1 MHIALAVLVAIV
13 TMYAGAELSP
23 WLFVPGAVLF
33 VLLVMAATDLIE
45 YIAIQRALRGV
56 ENDQRFTDLTQ
67 EADRML
73 AEGMA
78 EEAEEAYMQASEHR
92 EEPAVVIAQYMH
104 MAKRCREMGDYQEA
118 KKWLTRAKQLTRA

>member
-1 MHIALAVLVAIV
+1 MLASKGMHIALAVLVAIV
-13 TMYAGAELSP
+13 TLYAGATLSP

-33 VLLVMAATDLIE
+33 VLLVVAATDLIE
-45 YIAIQRALRGV
+45 YIAIQRALHAV

-78 EEAEEAYMQASEHR
+78 EEAEAAYMQASEHR
-92 EEPAVVIAQYMH
+92 EEPSVVIAQYMH
-104 MAKRCREMGDYQEA
+104 MA
-118 KKWLTRAKQLTRA
+118 